1 MSSSQWSLNFWIWW
15 ISSRFSFCEILF
27 DTTSIR
33 SIAGT
38 GLLEHIF
45 QPCRP
50 VVVVVVSSRRRVD
63 FWLRI
68 DSMCPS
74 RTIRVL
80 SGAVGRRLGLV
91 RQRPPPGRV
100 ELRQRAEVG
109 FLFFFLSNLVSFGF
123 GIRLVVFFLS
133 ICILRRRLLG
143 LSTVLLFSVDW
154 CRNDGRGCFLLGSC
168 SFRYR
173 CLCN

>member
-1 MSSSQWSLNFWIWW
+1 M
-15 ISSRFSFCEILF
+15 
-27 DTTSIR
+27 
-33 SIAGT
+33 
-38 GLLEHIF
+38 
-45 QPCRP
+45 
-50 VVVVVVSSRRRVD
+50 
-63 FWLRI
+63 
-68 DSMCPS
+68 
-74 RTIRVL
+74 L

-143 LSTVLLFSVDW
+143 LSTVLLFSVD
-154 CRNDGRGCFLLGSC
+154 
-168 SFRYR
+168 
-173 CLCN
+173 

>member
-50 VVVVVVSSRRRVD
+50 VVVVVVVVSSRRRVD

-123 GIRLVVFFLS
+123 GIRLVVFFIDLHSSSASTWTFNGASFLS
-133 ICILRRRLLG
+133 WLM
-143 LSTVLLFSVDW
+143 SKWWPWMF
-154 CRNDGRGCFLLGSC
+154 
-168 SFRYR
+168 SFRV
-173 CLCN
+173 LFVSISMFM